1 MGAWDV
7 VVIGSGAGGAPV
19 AARLAAAGMNV
30 LLLERGKRF
39 TKVQFEDRDEIEWC
53 RRDRFVP
60 SILTDPHTR
69 RGDAA
74 AKANPTTDGWISSIL
89 GGGTIHMSGFFLRAR
104 REDTKLGTRLGE
116 QGVADHSAIDWAVP
130 YDDIAKYYAT
140 VESDVGVSG
149 VAGGKLAPLGEH
161 PIATRAEATAKKLGL
176 PIERTP
182 RAILTEARP
191 DEDRQAC
198 AYRLVCASY
207 GCPNDA
213 RGSTLVT
220 YLRRGEKTGKL
231 TVWTEALVTK
241 LEKAAPDRVAG
252 VRVKRLDKGGAEE
265 SVTAGTVVLAGG
277 AIESARLLLLSGDG
291 FNPGNNVGK
300 NLWFSLYV
308 DVNGW
313 FPKDT
318 FPEVMTG
325 SPFIHRSLMVGGA
338 LKPDEQKALGLDRAG
353 MLDLLWQHD
362 NPIHRAERLAIEGG
376 GTLWGRALKDRIKEQ
391 FTQGRTMLCEG
402 FGESIPHAGAYV
414 DLDPTTKDQH
424 GLPVARLTYAHH
436 ARDRKVAEH
445 LGKTGL
451 AILKDMGA
459 QKAFIRVGI
468 GETLILQGGTTRF
481 GNDAKDSVTSPEGTL
496 HGMKNLYLTDGG
508 VLPSSM
514 TAPGTLTI
522 VANALRVADGILKIA
537 GAGAAKP

>member
-1 MGAWDV
+1 MTAWDV
-7 VVIGSGAGGAPV
+7 IVIGSGAGGAPV
-19 AARLAAAGMNV
+19 AQRLAAAGLNV
-30 LLLERGKRF
+30 LMIERGKRF

-69 RGDAA
+69 RGDDA
-74 AKANPTTDGWISSIL
+74 AKAMPTTDGWISSIL
-89 GGGTIHMSGFFLRAR
+89 GGGTIHMSGFFLRAQK
-104 REDTKLGTRLGE
+104 EDARLGSRLKE
-116 QGVADHSAIDWAVP
+116 QGTTGHTAIDWAVP
-130 YDDIAKYYAT
+130 FDDVAKYYPT
-140 VESDVGVSG
+140 VEDEMGVSG
-149 VAGGKLAPLGEH
+149 IAGGKLAPLAEH
-161 PIATRAEATAKKLGL
+161 PMAKRAEETAGKLGL
-176 PIERTP
+176 PISRTP
-182 RAILTEARP
+182 RAILTEGRP
-191 DEDRQAC
+191 DDDRQPC

-213 RGSTLVT
+213 RGSMLVT

-231 TVWTEALVTK
+231 TVWTETLVTRI
-241 LEKAAPDRVAG
+241 EKGGADRVSG
-252 VRVKRLDKGGAEE
+252 VRVKRLDKGGVEE
-265 SVTAGTVVLAGG
+265 TVTAGSVVLAGG

-313 FPKDT
+313 FPKAS
-318 FPEVMTG
+318 FPEVMAG

-376 GTLWGRALKDRIKEQ
+376 GTLWGRALKERMKTVFLD
-391 FTQGRTMLCEG
+391 GRSMLCEG

-414 DLDPTTKDQH
+414 DLDPGTKDQH

-436 ARDRKVAEH
+436 PRDRKVAEH
-445 LGKTGL
+445 LAKTGL
-451 AILKDMGA
+451 AILKGMGA
-459 QKAFIRVGI
+459 QNPFVRVGI

-481 GNDAKDSVTSPEGTL
+481 GNDAKDSVTTPEGLL
-496 HGMKNLYLTDGG
+496 HGMKNLYVTDGG

-522 VANALRVADGILKIA
+522 VANALRVADGILKKA
-537 GAGAAKP
+537 GAPAP

>member
-1 MGAWDV
+1 MASWDV
-7 VVIGSGAGGAPV
+7 IVIGSGAGGAPV
-19 AARLAAAGMNV
+19 AERLAAAGMNV
-30 LLLERGKRF
+30 LVLERGKRF
-39 TKVQFEDRDEIEWC
+39 TKAQFEDRDEIEWC

-69 RGDAA
+69 RADEA
-74 AKANPTTDGWISSIL
+74 AKAMPTTDGWISSIL

-104 REDTKLGTRLGE
+104 PEDTKLGSRLKE
-116 QGVADHSAIDWAVP
+116 QGTTGHSAVDWAVP
-130 YDDIAKYYAT
+130 FDDIARYYPT
-140 VESDVGVSG
+140 VEDEMGVSG
-149 VAGGKLAPLGEH
+149 IAGGKLAPLAEH
-161 PIATRAEATAKKLGL
+161 PMANRAEATAKKLGL

-182 RAILTEARP
+182 RAILTAARP
-191 DEDRQAC
+191 DDDRAAC

-213 RGSTLVT
+213 RGSMLVT
-220 YLRRGEKTGKL
+220 YLRRGEKSGKV

-241 LEKAAPDRVAG
+241 LEKAGPDRVSG
-252 VRVKRLDKGGAEE
+252 VRVKRLDNGGVEE
-265 SVTAGTVVLAGG
+265 TVTAGVVVLACG
-277 AIESARLLLLSGDG
+277 AIESARLLLLSGEG
-291 FNPGNNVGK
+291 FNPGGNVGK

-308 DVNGW
+308 DVNAW
-313 FPKDT
+313 FPKAT
-318 FPEVMTG
+318 MPEVMTG

-338 LKPDEQKALGLDRAG
+338 LKADEQKTLGLDRAG

-376 GTLWGRALKDRIKEQ
+376 GTLWGRALKERIKQ
-391 FTQGRTMLCEG
+391 HFTEGRSMLCEG

-414 DLDPTTKDQH
+414 DLDPATKDQH

-436 ARDRKVAEH
+436 PRDRKVAEH
-445 LGKTGL
+445 LAKTGL
-451 AILKDMGA
+451 AILKDMGG
-459 QKAFIRVGI
+459 QNAFVRVGI

-481 GNDAKDSVTSPEGTL
+481 GDEAKDSVTSPAGL
-496 HGMKNLYLTDGG
+496 VHGLKNLYVTDGG

-522 VANALRVADGILKIA
+522 VANALRVAAGIVKQ
-537 GAGAAKP
+537 AGAARP

>member
-1 MGAWDV
+1 MSAWDAI
-7 VVIGSGAGGAPV
+7 VIGSGAGGAPV
-19 AARLAAAGMNV
+19 AQRLASAGMNV
-30 LLLERGKRF
+30 LMLERGKRF
-39 TKVQFEDRDEIEWC
+39 TKAQFEDRDEIEWC

-69 RGDAA
+69 RPDAA

-89 GGGTIHMSGFFLRAR
+89 GGGTIHMSGFFLRAQK
-104 REDTKLGTRLGE
+104 EDARLGTRLQE
-116 QGVADHSAIDWAVP
+116 QGTTGHTAIDWAVP
-130 YDDIAKYYAT
+130 FDDIATRYPG
-140 VESDVGVSG
+140 VEDEMGVSG
-149 VAGGKLAPLGEH
+149 IKGGKLGPLSEH
-161 PIATRAEATAKKLGL
+161 PITAQAEETARKLGL

-191 DEDRQAC
+191 DDDRQPC

-213 RGSTLVT
+213 RGSMLVT

-231 TVWTEALVTK
+231 TVWTESLVTK
-241 LEKAAPDRVAG
+241 IEKGGADTVSG
-252 VRVKRLDKGGAEE
+252 VRVKRLDKGGVEE
-265 SVTAGTVVLAGG
+265 TVTAGTVVLAGG

-291 FNPGNNVGK
+291 FNPGGNVGK

-313 FPKDT
+313 FPKSNR
-318 FPEVMTG
+318 PEVMTG

-338 LKPDEQKALGLDRAG
+338 LKADEQKALGVDRAG

-376 GTLWGRALKDRIKEQ
+376 GTLWGRALKERIKSQ
-391 FTQGRTMLCEG
+391 FQDGRSMLCEG
-402 FGESIPHAGAYV
+402 FGESIPHPGAFI
-414 DLDPTTKDQH
+414 DLDPDTKDQH
-424 GLPVARLTYAHH
+424 GLPVARLTYGHH
-436 ARDRKVAEH
+436 PRDRKVAEH
-445 LGKTGL
+445 LAKTGL
-451 AILKDMGA
+451 AVLKGMGA
-459 QKAFIRVGI
+459 QNAFVRVGI

-481 GNDAKDSVTSPEGTL
+481 SNDAKDGVTAPDGRL
-496 HGMKNLYLTDGG
+496 HGMKNLYVTDGG

-522 VANALRVADGILKIA
+522 VANAIRVAEGILKSA
-537 GAGAAKP
+537 GAKAP